1 MIQNPYPTLLNRLN
15 PMVSDSRGD
24 PSTTILINGHS
35 NKLSLSSFDPTDWWI
50 SQLSSEKLLFAVD
63 GDLYRV
69 KPSQCEEN
77 ERLWAAQLQ
86 TEVYIPHY
94 PHKVQ
99 WSSWKRGQN
108 DAGGREWMSWK
119 NSCAGLDST
128 GAHMNTETGCRNQTY
143 TTRFKPAKIPA
154 WLEAGLI
161 KLSPPSGWGATG
173 RKCLLVNGRESCFF
187 WIIQSLRAYPCLY
200 E

>member
-1 MIQNPYPTLLNRLN
+1 MIQNPYPTPLNRLN

-35 NKLSLSSFDPTDWWI
+35 NKLSLSSFDRTDWWI

-63 GDLYRV
+63 GDLDKV
-69 KPSQCEEN
+69 KTGQCEESK
-77 ERLWAAQLQ
+77 RLWAAQLQ

-99 WSSWKRGQN
+99 GSSWKGDKMIQEEER
-108 DAGGREWMSWK
+108 

-128 GAHMNTETGCRNQTY
+128 RHTWAQRLQE
-143 TTRFKPAKIPA
+143 PD
-154 WLEAGLI
+154 L
-161 KLSPPSGWGATG
+161 
-173 RKCLLVNGRESCFF
+173 RKVQASQNSSMVGG
-187 WIIQSLRAYPCLY
+187 RAYKVVPSFRLRGHWQ
-200 E
+200 EMPTS